1 MGPAFQPVRRPFIRK
16 DRLESRSHK
25 RIWLTLRCSA
35 NMRSMPECE
44 DITIRLPDGYEAYAR
59 LWMPPE
65 PCRGGVLHLHGIQ
78 SHCGWYEAS
87 AQAVCAAGLAV
98 LQPDR
103 RGSGRNQARRG
114 HAESHTQLIDDAFAC
129 LDALSERCGHEQI
142 HILGISWGGKLAAA
156 MHAHDSGRTS
166 SLTLI
171 TPGIFPIIDVS
182 ASEKFRIGWSMVS
195 NPERHFDIPL
205 NDPRLFTADRKW
217 IEYLE
222 KDELQIHQATAG
234 FFLASRRMD
243 KLVRRLPEAT
253 SVPLHLM
260 LAGDE
265 RIVDNEATRNFVREM
280 SWPHRAI
287 TTYDRSRHTLEMGP
301 DRDGYIED
309 LIRWLSDPEGVATL

>member
-1 MGPAFQPVRRPFIRK
+1 MPFVA
-16 DRLESRSHK
+16 DF
-25 RIWLTLRCSA
+25 
-35 NMRSMPECE
+35 E
-44 DITIRLPDGYEAYAR
+44 DITIQLPDGYEAYAR
-59 LWMPPE
+59 LWMPMGE
-65 PCRGGVLHLHGIQ
+65 CHGGVLHLHGIQ

-87 AQAVCAAGLAV
+87 AEAMCEAGLAV

-103 RGSGRNQARRG
+103 RGSGRNHRERG
-114 HAESHTQLIDDAFAC
+114 HAEASQQLIDDAFAA
-129 LDALSERCGHEQI
+129 LDVISDRCGHERI

-156 MHAHDSGRTS
+156 MHVHDSSHTR

-205 NDPRLFTADRKW
+205 NDPTLFTAVPKW
-217 IEYLE
+217 IEYL
-222 KDELQIHQATAG
+222 KNDPLQIHQATAG

-243 KLVRRLPEAT
+243 KITRRLPDAE

-265 RIVDNEATRNFVREM
+265 RIVDNEATRHFVREM
-280 SWPHRAI
+280 NWPHRVI

-301 DRDGYIED
+301 DRDQHVRE
-309 LIRWLSDPEGVATL
+309 LVSWLLDPEAVAAAPGTTNPR